1 MFFCPMIQTFLLV
14 GWEAKSTNSSKVN
27 LMLVLKLL
35 NLVVYH
41 KRTMI
46 SKMTSSWR
54 SEWPTTAAPWRQPRT
69 PLLWFTI
76 CSKKKELSCPTV
88 LAFSLWVPFLT
99 EWFTVTTTQFCKWG
113 NSAPKDSTSSKATT
127 RVTHVRRT
135 ARVVWDRDSAVSPVF
150 PPFTPNPRNAY
161 PVPMD
166 AWSVP
171 INTSASNVDRLTYGS
186 PRYANALKWSIVI
199 RLLSNGVIAHKTAY
213 CASMSNNV

>member
-1 MFFCPMIQTFLLV
+1 MISFCLMIQTFLLV
-14 GWEAKSTNSSKVN
+14 GWETKSTNSLKVS
-27 LMLVLKLL
+27 LMPILKALTL
-35 NLVVYH
+35 ELH
-41 KRTMI
+41 QWWK
-46 SKMTSSWR
+46 SSWR

-113 NSAPKDSTSSKATT
+113 SSAQKDSTSSKATT

-199 RLLSNGVIAHKTAY
+199 RLLSNAVIAHKTAY